1 MESFPQCAIQ
11 MLREFRAVLR
21 ISPIPI
27 TQMRLLQLVALNMF
41 AIESTQLKGEWSVGW
56 FDVGE
61 IDGWRGGWFYSSDLL
76 IVIFGGSCPPLD
88 IITVNRI
95 LEGAKQR
102 DCLMIQISNGSR
114 NSKRQNKR
122 LRSEGLFMDIY
133 IARSVEEETKWLDM
147 DRLNKALDN
156 IQFVSSLRIRL
167 ELF

>member
-41 AIESTQLKGEWSVGW
+41 AIESTQLKGEWFVGW

-76 IVIFGGSCPPLD
+76 IVMFGGSCPPLD

-102 DCLMIQISNGSR
+102 DCLMIQISNGSLLGIGEILKDKTNGYGPRGYLWICISQDQWKRRR
-114 NSKRQNKR
+114 NSWTWI
-122 LRSEGLFMDIY
+122 D
-133 IARSVEEETKWLDM
+133 
-147 DRLNKALDN
+147 
-156 IQFVSSLRIRL
+156 
-167 ELF
+167 